1 VGPVESLYAAT
12 HSGLKKASIQRSVR
26 NQCPTQNGNN
36 LKSWSPRFNPIWPPT
51 VLLLSHLTTQSSAP
65 SHNFGD
71 EGVCGRRER
80 LWAKSP
86 TRTEVGCRRTARRN
100 GGWRGSAQCRPTDG
114 VRRKNAREL
123 HTSAHKFLTRSKGER
138 RKLLKN
144 WRVMV
149 GAGRFELPTPCAQG
163 SFRPPSKMPYFQLLT
178 FQADGGTPLQVVAPC
193 GTRRLSPATFLSTAC
208 NQRCHEAGDRSQCRR
223 RRRRQ
228 GRSPGTPAS
237 GTMAMLF
244 LSRNSN
250 AAITHRGFGILNV
263 LRITVALRVAP
274 PRFRAPSATPRP

>member
-1 VGPVESLYAAT
+1 MRSHGSIGQADLGGNHSYKFIYSRVFAADPY
-12 HSGLKKASIQRSVR
+12 GCNFLI
-26 NQCPTQNGNN
+26 
-36 LKSWSPRFNPIWPPT
+36 
-51 VLLLSHLTTQSSAP
+51 LL
-65 SHNFGD
+65 
-71 EGVCGRRER
+71 
-80 LWAKSP
+80 
-86 TRTEVGCRRTARRN
+86 
-100 GGWRGSAQCRPTDG
+100 
-114 VRRKNAREL
+114 
-123 HTSAHKFLTRSKGER
+123 
-138 RKLLKN
+138 
-144 WRVMV
+144 V
-149 GAGRFELPTPCAQG
+149 GAVRFELTTPCAQG

-178 FQADGGTPLQVVAPC
+178 FQADGANLLQLVAPC